1 MERGK
6 ATSRGL
12 QRLWAIPGLAGGRL
26 TEDCAQGGHGGPAL
40 THRRPWSCLTAP
52 FPLLGTGLPP
62 PRTGGTR
69 SPEELAP
76 TVSQERLDAPSGTVS
91 PHFTDAQR
99 REATCPRPH
108 RTSCRPCHPRPAA
121 LLFGAQTSLSPRH
134 RPSTPAH
141 QGVSILLQVLSFGP
155 SGRKENNGIFVKH
168 LLCAGPGT
176 L

>member
-52 FPLLGTGLPP
+52 FPLLSTGLPP

-76 TVSQERLDAPSGTVS
+76 TVSQERLCARRTVWDS
-91 PHFTDAQR
+91 LPPLHRCSETRSDVPK
-99 REATCPRPH
+99 AT
-108 RTSCRPCHPRPAA
+108 
-121 LLFGAQTSLSPRH
+121 LDQL
-134 RPSTPAH
+134 
-141 QGVSILLQVLSFGP
+141 
-155 SGRKENNGIFVKH
+155 
-168 LLCAGPGT
+168 
-176 L
+176 